1 VTEKNNSKSRI
12 FAVARAFAVVV
23 GALIMF
29 SAPGVANAADAEN
42 SIIVSVQDQ
51 ANNNGVSEKNPIRRV
66 SQLAKELPTMPDW
79 QLFQYQQRMIT

>member
-51 ANNNGVSEKNPIRRV
+51 ANNNGVSEKKPVTGVKV
-66 SQLAKELPTMPDW
+66 SVSNSAGLAIGRHKDCC
-79 QLFQYQQRMIT
+79 QYR